1 MIPRSAGQAQDTRI
15 AGRRRNGQWEL
26 MAWRNDVII
35 ARASGPD
42 FHTAF
47 KHLIHHAG
55 AFT

>member
-1 MIPRSAGQAQDTRI
+1 MNQDTRI

-42 FHTAF
+42 FRAAF
-47 KHLIHHAG
+47 DHLILHAG